1 MNIGAALLCSRDLNP
16 VGSRGIEMKINSIT
30 IAILACL
37 IAAGCSHGLSGTY
50 LPKGGGIGNG
60 LVMSKLEFI
69 NGNEV
74 NISMMEQTV
83 RANYKVDG
91 KQVLLIVNGQQQVF
105 NLDDGG
111 CLDGGNLFGKFCKN

>member
-1 MNIGAALLCSRDLNP
+1 MKSIIFVTLLC
-16 VGSRGIEMKINSIT
+16 VFVT
-30 IAILACL
+30 
-37 IAAGCSHGLSGTY
+37 GCSHGLSGTY
-50 LPKGGGIGNG
+50 LPKGGGMGNG

-91 KQVLLIVNGQQQVF
+91 KQVLLIVNGQQEVF
-105 NLDDGG
+105 NLDDAG
-111 CLDGGNLFGKFCKN
+111 CLDGGNLFGKFCKG